1 MKVYISYPVDLDNV
15 PDELADL
22 LEKINE
28 KLRIM
33 SLEYTIDCLRS
44 DTSTSEILKDLDYF
58 REGLKDIDL
67 KISSYSEM
75 FALYQKTK
83 VEQYLTKKS
92 QDEESQQNIIPQQ
105 DFDQDEMIEPNEDP
119 DESNDN

>member
-92 QDEESQQNIIPQQ
+92 QDEESQQNIIPHQ